1 MIGKLIAA
9 ESFRSVLA
17 NFPAKAVIRGAGDLA
32 TGVAHRLWYAGFDI
46 IMLELPQPLVVRR
59 TVAFASA
66 VYEKSVEIEGVKGRL
81 AHTVSET
88 EETLLSR
95 KVAVLIDPQGELVQQ
110 LRPDVLIDAVM
121 AKRNC
126 GTKINDASIVIGL
139 GPGFVAGEDVHAVVE
154 TKRGHDLGRVFYT
167 GHASENTGVP
177 GEVSGVGV
185 ERLLRAPVSGRVKSL
200 KRIGD
205 MIEKGETVALV
216 GDVPVVAGTSGLLRG
231 MVFSGLEVKAGLKV
245 GDIDPRGRQID
256 CCAVSDKARSLGGA
270 VLEAILHFSSQ
281 ARAFSSK

>member
-1 MIGKLIAA
+1 MIATETFMSGLA
-9 ESFRSVLA
+9 ES
-17 NFPAKAVIRGAGDLA
+17 PAKVIIKGAGDLA

-88 EETLLSR
+88 EAILRER
-95 KVAVLIDPQGELVQQ
+95 EIAVLIDPQGELVQQ
-110 LRPDVLIDAVM
+110 SRPGVLIDAVM

-126 GTKINDASIVIGL
+126 GTKINDAPIVIGL

-154 TKRGHDLGRVFYT
+154 TKRGHDLGKVFYT
-167 GHASENTGVP
+167 GHAAENTGVP
-177 GEVSGVGV
+177 EEVSGVGV
-185 ERLLRAPVSGRVKSL
+185 ERLIRAPASGSVKLL
-200 KRIGD
+200 KKIGD
-205 MIEKGETVALV
+205 IIEKGETVAFV
-216 GDVPVVAGTSGLLRG
+216 GDVPVVAETSGLLRG
-231 MVFSGLEVKAGLKV
+231 MIFPGLEVKEGLKM
-245 GDIDPRGRQID
+245 GDIDPRGGQINY
-256 CCAVSDKARSLGGA
+256 CAISDKARSLGGA